1 MPSAEE
7 LTADPEV
14 KPLIANDWTL
24 IRTSDPTT
32 SDAAIK
38 IADRDPFPDSEHESK
53 EPTLKLEQR
62 NPFAWRGSLRAKTD
76 ADAGLAAAF
85 SEYEKVIALVQA
97 FRSEAKDDKLDR
109 AAQDAVA
116 VALFTDQSNWWAAR
130 QRLGRDLSLADV
142 KPDDRNLSWY
152 PIAVGQSVAMLA
164 ELRKTIGPEAFD
176 RQMDVFGL
184 QHADREFETA
194 EFRSHF
200 EKNAA
205 TEKSDTHDAKRSDVK
220 ALFRKWL
227 DQGVTA
233 KDHVAGC
240 WSIYSFE
247 PESELALIVYGG
259 GVNTV
264 ANREIAERL
273 QRAVARRF
281 GNDFVPLKADRE
293 VTDADL
299 KSHHLLVVGEP
310 ASNSVLLR
318 ASAKSAVKFGSQSF
332 TVRDETFAN
341 PDSGVIVACANP
353 WNDRFS
359 VVIFAGLSPRATN
372 RIADSLSPDEETSP
386 QVVVFPANRPAR
398 RFVVR

>member
-24 IRTSDPTT
+24 IRTIDPTT

-130 QRLGRDLSLADV
+130 QRLGRNLSLADV

-184 QHADREFETA
+184 QHADREFATV

-200 EKNAA
+200 EKSGS
-205 TEKSDTHDAKRSDVK
+205 TEKSDALEVKGSDVK
-220 ALFRKWL
+220 ALFSKWL
-227 DQGVTA
+227 DHDVAA

-247 PESELALIVYGG
+247 PEPELALIVFSG
-259 GVNTV
+259 TKKLP
-264 ANREIAERL
+264 NR
-273 QRAVARRF
+273 
-281 GNDFVPLKADRE
+281 
-293 VTDADL
+293 
-299 KSHHLLVVGEP
+299 
-310 ASNSVLLR
+310 
-318 ASAKSAVKFGSQSF
+318 
-332 TVRDETFAN
+332 
-341 PDSGVIVACANP
+341 
-353 WNDRFS
+353 
-359 VVIFAGLSPRATN
+359 RAT
-372 RIADSLSPDEETSP
+372 
-386 QVVVFPANRPAR
+386 AR
-398 RFVVR
+398 CKRSAISRFAITFTPPP